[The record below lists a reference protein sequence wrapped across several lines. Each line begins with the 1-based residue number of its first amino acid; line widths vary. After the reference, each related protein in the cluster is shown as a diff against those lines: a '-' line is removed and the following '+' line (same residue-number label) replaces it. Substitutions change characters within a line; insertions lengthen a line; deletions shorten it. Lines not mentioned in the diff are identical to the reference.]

1 MAVDFFLKLEGV
13 PGESKDAKHA
23 GEIDILSWSWGEAQA
38 GTFGSG
44 GGGGAGKV
52 AMQDFHFVMSTNKS
66 TPKLMLFCAT
76 GEHVKKAILTVRKA
90 GKEQQEYLQI
100 TMKDCLVSSFQTGG
114 SSQGDIPT
122 DTCSINFAE
131 IEVSYKPQKADG
143 TLDAAVKFGYNQSTN
158 KQA

>member
-1 MAVDFFLKLEGV
+1 MAVDFFLKLDGV

-23 GEIDILSWSWGEAQA
+23 GEIDVLSWSWGEAQG

-52 AMQDFHFVMSTNKS
+52 VMQDFHFVMSTNKS

-76 GEHVKKAILTVRKA
+76 GEHVKKAILIARKA

-114 SSQGDIPT
+114 SSQSDIPT
-122 DTCSINFAE
+122 DTCSLNFAE
-131 IEVSYKPQKADG
+131 IEFSYKPQKADG